1 MPNIERAGDPATCG
15 DPNTG
20 STTVFANGQG
30 VTRVLVD
37 TAVGLIIGPGSQSV
51 FVEGSKVSL
60 PGDAV
65 IGHGLP
71 PHAAPVT
78 ANPSP
83 DVFAGT
89 GFVGDPGAGDEPK
102 SDLQTTNF
110 IGAPV
115 EYEANNIPC
124 SPPGSVPSMYVGSFT
139 FAYEI
144 MNQGNAPT
152 DSSFK
157 IGVWEVPLGYIGSP
171 IILPR
176 VAAGGD
182 VGAVL
187 VAESTVGIIPPGGSM
202 VGTIAVPASPPLPIG
217 VQRAFN
223 LYIDLDNDVGETS
236 ETNAYPTVFVTC
248 IPCVS

>member
-1 MPNIERAGDPATCG
+1 MPNVEREGDEATCRHL
-15 DPNTG
+15 NTG

-37 TAVGLIIGPGSQSV
+37 TAGGLILGPGSQSV

-60 PGDAV
+60 PGDAI
-65 IGHGLP
+65 IGHGKS

-83 DVFAGT
+83 NVYAGT
-89 GFVGDPGAGDEPK
+89 GFVGDPGAGTEPK

-110 IGAPV
+110 IGSPIQ
-115 EYEANNIPC
+115 YPANNIPC
-124 SPPGSVPSMYVGSFT
+124 SPPGSNPTSYIGSFT
-139 FAYEI
+139 FAYDI
-144 MNQGNAPT
+144 QNQGNAAT

-157 IGVWEVPLGYIGSP
+157 IGVWEVPLAYIGEP

-187 VAESTVGIIPPGGSM
+187 VAETTVGIIQPGGSAK
-202 VGTIAVPASPPLPIG
+202 GTISVPSPPLLVG
-217 VQRAFN
+217 EQRAFN

-236 ETNAYPTVFVTC
+236 ETNAFPTGYVEC
-248 IPCVS
+248 IPCVP